1 MCANNLVFALEFL
14 PFLPL
19 WVDVIPWEMVADA
32 ANDDDAAFASGVAIH
47 RSTDDNKSNRRCG
60 WILLYFQAII
70 YRTGKKEN
78 PISKCDEMQNMTIVG
93 IAGRSPTH
101 THTNSQLT
109 SKWLKC
115 VSKNTTQLLRASI
128 ENCWNYTTKR
138 NSIEMCAAV
147 GCCRVYLTRLYNNKY
162 ICMYIFFA
170 LNHSR
175 TLFVYEITH
184 THCSARN
191 WENEIKIQRKRNSI
205 EDRKKKSLSF
215 RTTNWMVKIVG
226 VHRRSTTTRE
236 NRCSYVNYS
245 RVCVG
250 GESKRECGSDYAN
263 DTISVVWKNL

>member
-1 MCANNLVFALEFL
+1 MWWNAKH
-14 PFLPL
+14 
-19 WVDVIPWEMVADA
+19 
-32 ANDDDAAFASGVAIH
+32 DDSG
-47 RSTDDNKSNRRCG
+47 
-60 WILLYFQAII
+60 
-70 YRTGKKEN
+70 YRWAVTH
-78 PISKCDEMQNMTIVG
+78 
-93 IAGRSPTH
+93 TH

-205 EDRKKKSLSF
+205 EDRKKESLSF

-250 GESKRECGSDYAN
+250 GESKRECGRERLCKRYH
-263 DTISVVWKNL
+263 ISCMEKPVDWYTTAQLVFFLSFTVCVNAKRSLWCM